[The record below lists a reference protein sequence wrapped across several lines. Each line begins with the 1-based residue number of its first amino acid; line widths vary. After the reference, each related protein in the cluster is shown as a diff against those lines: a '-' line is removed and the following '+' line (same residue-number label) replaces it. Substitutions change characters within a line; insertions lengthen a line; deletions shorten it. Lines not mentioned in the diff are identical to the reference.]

1 VRVGYNTKPYE
12 KKMEVFQSF
21 TGGLNTT
28 SAPDT
33 MLDSELMDMLNED
46 IGERGSLKR
55 RHGLKKL
62 KTLPAGTPQGYF
74 RHYKTDGTYDEIFAI
89 SGQFYINSSI
99 TPVSGVS
106 FQTTKPIE
114 AVQFGA
120 NTYIATGTKLM
131 QYDGTSITNVVPYT
145 PTTMEMTY
153 VGTNAL
159 SDNPTGN
166 LTDTVGLV
174 ASIDQVIPY
183 YADPSFKQKILVQ
196 VFCTVVSG
204 ESYEFFVQMKG
215 INENTDWKD
224 VSTSTGGARNGNKVL
239 LGPTVA
245 YGTYK
250 VLVSMKKSGTTEI
263 LSQMEIWYT
272 TKESTPPAEA
282 DVNVIGKCNRIF
294 THWGRLC
301 AYGNSDH
308 PATMYM
314 SHLNTP
320 NYFPSLMNLEFD
332 SPRRE
337 GITNIIHYRNSLAIF
352 TKSSTQALYGTGP
365 DDYKR
370 TMLHTDIGCIAP
382 FGAAVTRNSIG
393 FVSSNGIYALKTMG
407 LTDDKATV
415 EKLDIKID
423 NVVPNSSNAIVLY
436 QNNQLHVT
444 YPDTKQRFR
453 FYTDTTAW
461 TKDYSDKFNF
471 TNMYNIDEVIY
482 CLAPGAL
489 YQFDPT
495 VYDDDGYVYTNVWE
509 SKYIHFG
516 QPYHNKKLKEV
527 HVMMAPNDDEINS
540 SVYIYADEN
549 AVISPVDT
557 GASIVN
563 GVVVWNVTET
573 PNIHA
578 DSGAFFDDKFVL
590 GHSSFGSN
598 KFTMQRLKL
607 TGNCKRTRVRVTNT
621 EAKENQFIGFA
632 YIFKVRRPG

>member
-55 RHGLKKL
+55 RHGLKKV

-74 RHYKTDGTYDEIFAI
+74 RYYKVDGTYDEIFAI
-89 SGQFYINSSI
+89 SGKFYINSST
-99 TPVSGVS
+99 TPVSGIS
-106 FQTTKPIE
+106 FQATKPIE
-114 AVQFGA
+114 AVQFGL
-120 NTYIATGTKLM
+120 TSYFATGTKLM
-131 QYDGTSITNVVPYT
+131 QYDGTTLKEVVPYT
-145 PTTMEMTY
+145 PTTLEMLY

-159 SDNPTGN
+159 FDDPTGH
-166 LTDTVGLV
+166 LTDTTGLV
-174 ASIDQVIPY
+174 ASIDQAIPNGTGK
-183 YADPSFKQKILVQ
+183 AITVQ
-196 VFCTVVSG
+196 VFCTVISG
-204 ESYEFFVQMKG
+204 ETYQFSIQYKKSTDTKEFLSPTAWGNRSSTNM
-215 INENTDWKD
+215 
-224 VSTSTGGARNGNKVL
+224 VSIASSL
-239 LGPTVA
+239 SE
-245 YGTYK
+245 GTYS
-250 VLVSMKKSGTTEI
+250 VRVSMRKTGTTEV
-263 LSQMEIWYT
+263 LSQYDLDYVVNLKPKT
-272 TKESTPPAEA
+272 TSTVSE
-282 DVNVIGKCNRIF
+282 IGKCNRVLL
-294 THWGRLC
+294 HWDRLFM
-301 AYGNSDH
+301 YGNPDA
-308 PATMYM
+308 PATVYM
-314 SHLNTP
+314 SHLSTP
-320 NYFPSLMNLEFD
+320 NYFPSLMNLDFD

-337 GITNIIHYRNSLAIF
+337 PITNIIHYRNSLAIF

-415 EKLDIKID
+415 EKIDIKIA
-423 NVVPNSSNAIVLY
+423 NVIPSSSNAIVLY

-453 FYTDTTAW
+453 FYTDTGAW

-471 TNMYNIDEVIY
+471 TNMYNIDEDIY

-489 YQFDPT
+489 YEFDPT
-495 VYDDDGYVYTNVWE
+495 VYDDDGYVYTNLWE
-509 SKYIHFG
+509 SRYIHFG

-527 HVMMAPNDDEINS
+527 HVMMAPDDSEINS
-540 SVYIYADEN
+540 SVYIYADEE
-549 AVISPVDT
+549 AVITPVDGSASVVD
-557 GASIVN
+557 GA
-563 GVVVWNVTET
+563 VVWTLTET
-573 PNIHA
+573 DNIHA
-578 DSGAFFDDKFVL
+578 DASATFDDVILGTSILGNSKFA
-590 GHSSFGSN
+590 
-598 KFTMQRLKL
+598 MQRLKL
-607 TGNCKRTRVRVTNT
+607 TGNCKRTRIKVTNT
-621 EAKENQFIGFA
+621 EAGKNQFIGFA

>member
-12 KKMEVFQSF
+12 KKMEVFQGF

-55 RHGLKKL
+55 RHGMKKV

-74 RHYKTDGTYDEIFAI
+74 RYYKADGTYDEIFAI
-89 SGQFYINSSI
+89 SGQFYINNST

-106 FQTTKPIE
+106 FQATKPIE
-114 AVQFGA
+114 AVQFGL
-120 NTYIATGTKLM
+120 TTFIATGTKLM
-131 QYDGTSITNVVPYT
+131 QYDGTTLKNVDPYT

-153 VGTNAL
+153 IGTNGL
-159 SDNPTGN
+159 FDDPTAH

-174 ASIDQVIPY
+174 ASIDQVVPLY
-183 YADPSFKQKILVQ
+183 SDPTSSKFVLVQ
-196 VFCTVVSG
+196 VYCTEVTG
-204 ESYEFFVQMKG
+204 ELYEFSVQCKKATDTTEFPAPTKWATLNPYNAIQGPILTTKG
-215 INENTDWKD
+215 QYS
-224 VSTSTGGARNGNKVL
+224 VR
-239 LGPTVA
+239 
-245 YGTYK
+245 
-250 VLVSMKKSGTTEI
+250 VSMRKRSTTEI
-263 LSQMEIWYT
+263 LSIYDMDYT
-272 TKESTPPAEA
+272 VSLDTKKEVTVSA
-282 DVNVIGKCNRIF
+282 IGKCTRILL
-294 THWGRLC
+294 HWSRLFV
-301 AYGNSDH
+301 YGNPDA
-308 PATMYM
+308 PATVYM
-314 SHLNTP
+314 SHLDKP
-320 NYFPSLMNLEFD
+320 NYFPSLMNLDFD

-337 GITNIIHYRNSLAIF
+337 PVTNIIHYRNSLAVF
-352 TKSSTQALYGTGP
+352 TKTSTQALYGTGP

-415 EKLDIKID
+415 EKIDIRISSI
-423 NVVPNSSNAIVLY
+423 VPDSSNAIVLY
-436 QNNQLHVT
+436 QDDQLHVT

-453 FYTDTTAW
+453 FYTDTGAW

-471 TNMYNIDEVIY
+471 TNMYNIDEDIY

-557 GASIVN
+557 GASVVN
-563 GVVVWNVTET
+563 GVVVWDVTET
-573 PNIHA
+573 ANIHA

-590 GHSSFGSN
+590 GHSLFGSN

>member
-12 KKMEVFQSF
+12 KKMEVFQGF

-33 MLDSELMDMLNED
+33 MLDSELTDMLNED

-55 RHGLKKL
+55 RYGLKKL

-74 RHYKTDGTYDEIFAI
+74 RHYKSDGTYDEIFAI
-89 SGQFYINSSI
+89 GGKLYLNNS
-99 TPVSGVS
+99 TVPVNGAD
-106 FQTTKPIE
+106 FQATKPIE
-114 AVQFGA
+114 AVQFGQ
-120 NTYIATGTKLM
+120 TTFIATGTKLM
-131 QYDGTSITNVVPYT
+131 QYDTTNGTKFVVPYT
-145 PTTMEMTY
+145 PTTMEMMY
-153 VGTNAL
+153 VGTNGL
-159 SDNPTGN
+159 SDDPTGS
-166 LTDTVGLV
+166 LTDTTGLV
-174 ASIDQVIPY
+174 ASIDQVVQD
-183 YADPSFKQKILVQ
+183 YADPSSTKSFVVKI
-196 VFCTVVSG
+196 FCTVIDG
-204 ESYEFFVQMKG
+204 ESYQFCLQAKKATDTKEFATPTAWG
-215 INENTDWKD
+215 
-224 VSTSTGGARNGNKVL
+224 SRSSSKVI
-239 LGPTVA
+239 
-245 YGTYK
+245 K
-250 VLVSMKKSGTTEI
+250 VNATNPPGQYSIRISMRKTGTTEI
-263 LSQMEIWYT
+263 LSQYDMDYT
-272 TKESTPPAEA
+272 MSLKNTVPSTVSA
-282 DVNVIGKCNRIF
+282 IGKCNRILL
-294 THWGRLC
+294 HWDRLFV
-301 AYGNSDH
+301 YGNPDA
-308 PATMYM
+308 PATVYM
-314 SHLNTP
+314 SHLNAP
-320 NYFPSLMNLEFD
+320 SYFPSLMNLDFD

-337 GITNIIHYRNSLAIF
+337 PVTNIIHYRNSLAIF

-370 TMLHTDIGCIAP
+370 VMLHTDIGCIAP

-415 EKLDIKID
+415 EKIDTKIT
-423 NVVPNSSNAIVLY
+423 NSVPPSSNAIVLY

-453 FYTDTTAW
+453 FYTDTGAW

-482 CLAPGAL
+482 CLAPGSL

-495 VYDDDGYVYTNVWE
+495 VYDDDGYIYTNVWE

-527 HVMMAPNDDEINS
+527 HVMMAPNNDEINS

-557 GASIVN
+557 GASVVD

-578 DSGAFFDDKFVL
+578 DSGAFFDDNFTL
-590 GHSSFGSN
+590 GHSIFGSN